1 MTEHHFLKKAAHW
14 TAVFLCIL
22 IIGGTTAAFGY
33 QPVEATRNGYA
44 EISGKDNISKILAVL
59 ETRNSDRKVLD
70 RAAEK
75 LLTLQGEE
83 LRLMSSL
90 CDRIS
95 LNKDTA
101 GTEIAFSLIMAMIV
115 LS

>member
-1 MTEHHFLKKAAHW
+1 MTEHNILKKAAYW

-33 QPVEATRNGYA
+33 QPVEATKNGYA

-59 ETRNSDRKVLD
+59 ETSNSDRKVLD

-95 LNKDTA
+95 LNNDTA